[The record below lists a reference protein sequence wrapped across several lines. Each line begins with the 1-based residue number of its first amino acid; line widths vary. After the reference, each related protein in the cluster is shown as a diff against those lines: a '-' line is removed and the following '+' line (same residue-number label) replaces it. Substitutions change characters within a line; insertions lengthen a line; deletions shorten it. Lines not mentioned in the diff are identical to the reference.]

1 MTAMPIALKPG
12 FVSEAEASLKRPI
25 PNHSTKGSK
34 GYLGVIRYPIVTCQF
49 ANARAVDCGDR
60 RKDVQ
65 INRTSEAV
73 RAWPSR
79 LFSPLPLAFGFTHG
93 IPPQV

>member
-1 MTAMPIALKPG
+1 
-12 FVSEAEASLKRPI
+12 VSEAEANLKRPVS
-25 PNHSTKGSK
+25 NHSTKGSK
-34 GYLGVIRYPIVTCQF
+34 GYLGVMRYPIVTCQF
-49 ANARAVDCGDR
+49 ANARAVDSGNR

-79 LFSPLPLAFGFTHG
+79 LFSPLPLAFDFTHR
-93 IPPQV
+93 ISPHI